1 MPEAK
6 QEQRK
11 PYVGRWMPRLEDF
24 RLITGQGRY
33 TDDLA
38 FPDQFYGYFV
48 RSPHAHARIV
58 SIDTAAARAMPGVA
72 AVFTAE
78 DFVASGARGVNQGAN
93 PAGVVDYKTKAF
105 GQDGSKVFERP
116 QLPFARDKA
125 RFVGEPVVMVIAK
138 TVAQARD
145 ACEAISIEYDV
156 LPPVVDAI
164 EALKPGAPSVF
175 DEVPNNCAVENAR
188 GDKTKLDDIF
198 AKAHLVV
205 ENTFRSTRAVA
216 VQMEPRSHI
225 GRFDAENGT
234 LTFLTGSQ
242 GAVRVRWTSPMC

>member
-1 MPEAK
+1 MPEVK

-93 PAGVVDYKTKAF
+93 PAGVVDYKTKATAA
-105 GQDGSKVFERP
+105 SVC
-116 QLPFARDKA
+116 AR
-125 RFVGEPVVMVIAK
+125 
-138 TVAQARD
+138 Q
-145 ACEAISIEYDV
+145 
-156 LPPVVDAI
+156 
-164 EALKPGAPSVF
+164 
-175 DEVPNNCAVENAR
+175 
-188 GDKTKLDDIF
+188 
-198 AKAHLVV
+198 
-205 ENTFRSTRAVA
+205 
-216 VQMEPRSHI
+216 
-225 GRFDAENGT
+225 GT
-234 LTFLTGSQ
+234 L
-242 GAVRVRWTSPMC
+242 RR